1 MFIVDGDVFADVI
14 DLKAPQVVSED
25 AHILSKLFFAKK
37 AAIGKR
43 LQRSDSV
50 KHRTNASQNDA
61 AQRRPG
67 GKKNEYHVVIISYFI

>member
-25 AHILSKLFFAKK
+25 AHIVSKLLFFAKK

-50 KHRTNASQNDA
+50 KHRTNASQYDA
-61 AQRRPG
+61 AQRRPAE
-67 GKKNEYHVVIISYFI
+67 KSDYHVVIIS

>member
-1 MFIVDGDVFADVI
+1 MFIVDGDVFPDVI

-25 AHILSKLFFAKK
+25 AHIVSKLLFFAKK

-50 KHRTNASQNDA
+50 KLEA
-61 AQRRPG
+61 AQRRPAE
-67 GKKNEYHVVIISYFI
+67 KSDYHVVIIS